1 MPTAASRPFFF
12 VRGVQRKPYTPAN
25 AEGASFRNEK
35 FNKMIFLP
43 KKLTKAAISIF
54 EVIYKHLEL
63 KIQREIGLLKL
74 PKQLQNNFEKVQKTT
89 FLTLKIVK
97 MNFTESQ
104 NLRVNLDFGV
114 IYQTFK
120 LNI

>member
-1 MPTAASRPFFF
+1 
-12 VRGVQRKPYTPAN
+12 
-25 AEGASFRNEK
+25 
-35 FNKMIFLP
+35 MIFLP